1 MCLSMFW
8 VCLGGYKC
16 VLIVR
21 GLFLDVFK
29 SVWVDVSVLSGY
41 NHVLG
46 MCGVFESV
54 YGCV

>member
-1 MCLSMFW
+1 MFWVCVGCLSLFMGVFRGVFW

-16 VLIVR
+16 
-21 GLFLDVFK
+21 
-29 SVWVDVSVLSGY
+29 VLSGY

-54 YGCV
+54 CGCV